1 VLEWFWRGRALR
13 ELKANQ
19 VESAAAKD
27 LAMRARLL
35 FELGER
41 ASKPAESLSSPAQAA
56 AAELYRESAYFAA
69 RALAA
74 DSTTGPQPWP
84 HLDAALLERALG
96 SNDQQAVVALVEE
109 SDFIAL
115 WSLTR
120 EEQAQRAHQLASVA
134 KGLIAELDWRSRAK
148 DGLWIQRLIR
158 VGGLFALILGILLTV
173 RAFSDSAEKARD
185 LASGKAW
192 RTSSQAGGFGCTSPQ
207 QQCGENNDF
216 FFHTQEEQDPWVE
229 IDLGKATRFSAVR
242 VVNRRDCCFD
252 RAVPLVIEVSS
263 DQQAWREIARRPT
276 SFSSWLAEVPSTK
289 ARYVRVRAANRTIL
303 HLATVRVL
311 R

>member
-13 ELKANQ
+13 DLKANQ
-19 VESAAAKD
+19 VESPAVKE
-27 LAMRARLL
+27 LASRARLL

-41 ASKPAESLSSPAQAA
+41 ASKPAEPLPTAAHAA

-69 RALAA
+69 RALAGESA
-74 DSTTGPQPWP
+74 NGAPPWP
-84 HLDAALLERALG
+84 HLDPALLDRVLG
-96 SNDQQAVVALVEE
+96 SNDQQEVVARVEG
-109 SDFIAL
+109 SDFVAF

-120 EEQAQRAHQLASVA
+120 EEQAQRATQLAAVS
-134 KGLIAELDWRSRAK
+134 KGLMTELDWRSRAK
-148 DGLWIQRLIR
+148 DALWIQRLIR
-158 VGGLFALILGILLTV
+158 VGGLFAFMLGILLTV

-185 LASGKAW
+185 IASGKAW

-207 QQCGENNDF
+207 QQCGDNNDF
-216 FFHTQEEQDPWVE
+216 FFHTQEEQDPWIE
-229 IDLGKATRFSAVR
+229 IDLGKAMRFSGVR
-242 VVNRRDCCFD
+242 VMNRRDGFFD
-252 RAVPLVIEVSS
+252 RAVPLVIEVSNDRQS
-263 DQQAWREIARRPT
+263 FREIARRPT
-276 SFSSWLAEVPSTK
+276 SFSSWLAEFPQTK